1 MVLTES
7 HFPAVEAK
15 KEASH
20 PPENTIVGG
29 ADRLLHNVAWGNP

>member
-1 MVLTES
+1 VVVTES
-7 HFPAVEAK
+7 HLPAVEDK

-29 ADRLLHNVAWGNP
+29 ADRLLHDVARGNP